1 MVPQRH
7 PRCTVVRKTSAPART
22 LAAALAWACLAGA
35 AASVS
40 AQDGAVRESTDPAK
54 AAAAEQRAREI
65 RERIERDQRAGKTAE
80 PVGVVRE
87 TTSGG
92 VALLLGG
99 ITVEDRVAMHAER
112 QRFTLWVA
120 TVAKP
125 SGAYLSDVKLR
136 IVDAKDRS
144 VVLDRAMP
152 GPWLMA
158 ALPPGRYELAATYAA
173 DDSPVGVQ
181 IQTSVVSVAA
191 KQLRQ
196 AVLRFDS
203 TSQVSPDM
211 ERPLGS
217 NPFGAP
223 ARP

>member
-1 MVPQRH
+1 MVRQPH
-7 PRCTVVRKTSAPART
+7 ASSVVGRAIAPARRHR
-22 LAAALAWACLAGA
+22 AAAVASVLLAGAVAGA
-35 AASVS
+35 AA
-40 AQDGAVRESTDPAK
+40 QDDAVRESTDPAR

-65 RERIERDQRAGKTAE
+65 RERIERDRRAGKAAE

-92 VALLLGG
+92 VALLMGG

-112 QRFTLWVA
+112 ERFSLWISTL
-120 TVAKP
+120 AKP
-125 SGAYLSDVKLR
+125 SGAYLSDVRLR

-144 VVLDRAMP
+144 LVLDRTMP

-158 ALPPGRYELAATYAA
+158 ALPPGRYELVATHAAEDAP
-173 DDSPVGVQ
+173 SGVQ
-181 IQTSVVSVAA
+181 ILSAVVGVAPRG
-191 KQLRQ
+191 LRQ
-196 AVLRFDS
+196 AVFRFDS
-203 TSQVSPDM
+203 TAQVSPEM

-217 NPFGAP
+217 NPFADP

>member
-1 MVPQRH
+1 MQGEAMVRQRQ
-7 PRCTVVRKTSAPART
+7 PRCVVAAS
-22 LAAALAWACLAGA
+22 LALACLAGA
-35 AASVS
+35 AAGVS
-40 AQDGAVRESTDPAK
+40 AQDGTIRESTDPAK

-65 RERIERDQRAGKTAE
+65 RERIERDQRAGKSAE

-92 VALLLGG
+92 VTLLLGG
-99 ITVEDRVAMHAER
+99 ITVDDRVAMHAER
-112 QRFTLWVA
+112 QHFNLWVA

-125 SGAYLSDVKLR
+125 SGAYLSDVRLR
-136 IVDAKDRS
+136 IVAAKDRS
-144 VVLDRAMP
+144 VVLDRTMP

-158 ALPPGRYELAATYAA
+158 ALLPGRYELAATYAA

-181 IQTSVVSVAA
+181 ILSSAVSVAA
-191 KQLRQ
+191 KGLRQ

-203 TSQVSPDM
+203 TSQVNPDM

-217 NPFGAP
+217 NPFGDP

>member
-1 MVPQRH
+1 MQGEAMVRQRQ
-7 PRCTVVRKTSAPART
+7 PRCVV
-22 LAAALAWACLAGA
+22 AAALALACLVG

-40 AQDGAVRESTDPAK
+40 AQDAIRESTDPAK
-54 AAAAEQRAREI
+54 AAGAEQRAREI

-87 TTSGG
+87 TTPGG

-99 ITVEDRVAMHAER
+99 ITVDDRVAMHAER
-112 QRFTLWVA
+112 QRFNLWVA

-125 SGAYLSDVKLR
+125 SGAYLSDVRLR
-136 IVDAKDRS
+136 IVNAKDRS
-144 VVLDRAMP
+144 VVLERTMP

-181 IQTSVVSVAA
+181 ILSSVVSLAA
-191 KQLRQ
+191 KGLRQ

-203 TSQVSPDM
+203 TSQVNPDM
-211 ERPLGS
+211 ERPLGG
-217 NPFGAP
+217 NPFGDP